1 MLQVTSPSTIFFNL
15 NFGIAKATFLNFM
28 QRLLLRKLRIMA
40 DALGTRMTT
49 LVHAA
54 ISVLAYL

>member
-28 QRLLLRKLRIMA
+28 QRLLLKKLRITA
-40 DALGTRMTT
+40 DALRTRMTT

-54 ISVLAYL
+54 ISALAYL